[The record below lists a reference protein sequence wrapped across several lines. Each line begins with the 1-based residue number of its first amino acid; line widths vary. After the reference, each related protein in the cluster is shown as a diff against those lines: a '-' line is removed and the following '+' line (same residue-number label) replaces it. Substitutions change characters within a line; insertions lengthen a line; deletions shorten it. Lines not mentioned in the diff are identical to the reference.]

1 MFQRCTQ
8 LFSGLNRIFC
18 LVFTNCFHMS
28 KSREEQDV
36 WVQMQKADPRFM
48 EMFSFCEKRVVFI
61 ENPPYDACAD
71 EQELCFDT
79 VNVQES
85 KASLDQLLYAI
96 DAKVALTD
104 IEINQEFVSNSSTP
118 KIGFIIHTDDFQ
130 SRPASPLYDRRAFD
144 VELKPETLVNSPR
157 MDGYGINVRP
167 YESLPSS
174 PYNAPRPI
182 IKSKTPIDRN
192 LKLPSIRSID
202 GLNQLSGL
210 APPLHG
216 SMHSS
221 PIVNRTPIPRN
232 YSLSPKMGTPSNQ
245 NRDESA
251 AASLMTFKNSK
262 YDGHSSDESQEVIP
276 SKKRPPPDNVQLSYK
291 GKTTGSKRGRQN
303 HTYKQNELLKDWM
316 QAHRSNPY
324 PSEEEKIQLMK
335 ETGLTLMQVNT
346 WFINARR
353 RFLIKSVPTKEIP
366 DETTEQMLLQWMLEN
381 LSNPFPDEDTK
392 EEMCGKRRWEKNN
405 LNAWLAFVRKK
416 HLLMIDG
423 IWERVKESK

>member
-1 MFQRCTQ
+1 MA
-8 LFSGLNRIFC
+8 
-18 LVFTNCFHMS
+18 
-28 KSREEQDV
+28 KSRNEQQV
-36 WVQMQKADPRFM
+36 WIQMQKADPRFM
-48 EMFSFCEKRVVFI
+48 EMYTFCEKRVVFI
-61 ENPPYDACAD
+61 ENPPYDTCAD
-71 EQELCFDT
+71 DQELRFDT

-85 KASLDQLLYAI
+85 KNTLDQLLYSI
-96 DAKVALTD
+96 DGKVALAD
-104 IEINQEFVSNSSTP
+104 IDFNQEFVSNSSTP

-144 VELKPETLVNSPR
+144 VEHKPETLVNSPR
-157 MDGYGINVRP
+157 MDGYGVNLRP
-167 YESLPSS
+167 YESPLPTS
-174 PYNAPRPI
+174 PYNAPRPV
-182 IKSKTPIDRN
+182 IKSKTLIDRN

-202 GLNQLSGL
+202 GLNQQLPTL
-210 APPLHG
+210 APSLHG
-216 SMHSS
+216 SPHGS
-221 PIVNRTPIPRN
+221 PVIHRTPITPGSYSSSPRTG
-232 YSLSPKMGTPSNQ
+232 GTPTSQ
-245 NRDESA
+245 YRDESA

-291 GKTTGSKRGRQN
+291 GRSNGNKRGRQN

-324 PSEEEKIQLMK
+324 PTEEEKLQLMK

-366 DETTEQMLLQWMLEN
+366 DESTEQILLQWMLEN
-381 LSNPFPDEDTK
+381 LSNPYPDEDTK

-405 LNAWLAFVRKK
+405 LNAWLTFVRKK
-416 HLLMIDG
+416 YLVMNDG
-423 IWERVKESK
+423 VWERIKEESK